1 MKKLY
6 QIMIFSLTLICLPLS
21 VSAQTMEEKIKS
33 LEATVERLQET
44 LTEMRAEMEKSKA
57 TDMSEKGG
65 VVRTDGENITL
76 STTGGGLKL
85 KSDNGNSF
93 QFGGRLHLDYDDWDF
108 DGDGDGSDS
117 KWRRTR
123 ITAKGTVKK
132 DWAYHLTINVSDEGI
147 DERNGT
153 ADINTGFFRY
163 DGFKPMSI
171 WVGKFKEP
179 FSMERLA
186 SSNAISAIERGM
198 MLDVINEGHGHPHT
212 AGVMLSGYHAD
223 MGNLNWAFGV
233 FDDNEKDGDDDT
245 NYAYTGR
252 IAAAPRINEDSF
264 FHLGAAYSERERD
277 GSESGAYTVR
287 TRFNVNGSNVR
298 PTLASLPSGDDISQ
312 WGLEGAFVTGP
323 FSLQA
328 EYVDLEV
335 DGGNSQNVRYDD
347 DLDRNTPTILV
358 RDGDNLIHYSDLEAD
373 GYYIQGAWTITG
385 EQRGYKTKGGYFGGI
400 KPKGPMGAWELVARY
415 EEIDVEYGGALGNLP
430 DNLPSGRRDSEAEK
444 MLIGLNWYVNNN
456 VRFMLNYIDADS
468 EIRGAA
474 VDDIDGDAISL
485 RAQYAF

>member
-1 MKKLY
+1 
-6 QIMIFSLTLICLPLS
+6 
-21 VSAQTMEEKIKS
+21 
-33 LEATVERLQET
+33 
-44 LTEMRAEMEKSKA
+44 MRAEMEKDKEA
-57 TDMSEKGG
+57 DMSEKGG

-76 STTGGGLKL
+76 STTGGGMKL

-93 QFGGRLHLDYDDWDF
+93 QFGGRLQLDYDDWDF
-108 DGDGDGSDS
+108 DEAGDGSDS

-233 FDDNEKDGDDDT
+233 FDDNEKDDGGDI
-245 NYAYTGR
+245 NFAYTGR
-252 IAAAPRINEDSF
+252 IAAAPRINENSF

-277 GSESGAYTVR
+277 GSESGAYRVR

-298 PTLASLPSGDDISQ
+298 PTLATLPSGDDISQ

-335 DGGNSQNVRYDD
+335 DGGTSINQNVKRTTYRCKRWD
-347 DLDRNTPTILV
+347 TYW
-358 RDGDNLIHYSDLEAD
+358 GSC
-373 GYYIQGAWTITG
+373 
-385 EQRGYKTKGGYFGGI
+385 
-400 KPKGPMGAWELVARY
+400 
-415 EEIDVEYGGALGNLP
+415 
-430 DNLPSGRRDSEAEK
+430 
-444 MLIGLNWYVNNN
+444 
-456 VRFMLNYIDADS
+456 
-468 EIRGAA
+468 
-474 VDDIDGDAISL
+474 
-485 RAQYAF
+485 